1 MNEDKVVEC
10 FLTQIMLYTHTG
22 QGLLVSPPA
31 SASSPM
37 KVAIDTGKKTPESP
51 EDGEVVREIEMNV
64 DQSINSAVINGL
76 FDGILEQSEDQND
89 EDNEEEDAL
98 NISSMS
104 LLTPLVETVAAVVKS
119 PERRM
124 MVGINSPFFRYV
136 LHITVGFFFKA
147 VWHVFLQTSTPAS
160 SFIVKSNTPECV
172 SKPEKFQRTNM
183 IRSASSDSID
193 ASDEDHKLPYR

>member
-1 MNEDKVVEC
+1 MNVDKVVEC
-10 FLTQIMLYTHTG
+10 FLTHIMLYTHIG

-31 SASSPM
+31 STSSPM
-37 KVAIDTGKKTPESP
+37 KVAIDTEKKTPESS
-51 EDGEVVREIEMNV
+51 EDGEVIKEIEMNV

-104 LLTPLVETVAAVVKS
+104 LLTPLAETVAAVVKS

-124 MVGINSPFFRYV
+124 MVGINSSFFQICTLCYCW
-136 LHITVGFFFKA
+136 IIF
-147 VWHVFLQTSTPAS
+147 
-160 SFIVKSNTPECV
+160 
-172 SKPEKFQRTNM
+172 
-183 IRSASSDSID
+183 
-193 ASDEDHKLPYR
+193 